1 MVARKDLDG
10 FSIADVQNRLD
21 RGDWVDHGDLRVV
34 HTWLRRARREQ
45 AFIARCE
52 RANMSSALYVKRLA
66 VIGNLIAF
74 LALLV
79 AIVALWK

>member
-1 MVARKDLDG
+1 MVSREELDG
-10 FSIADVQNRLD
+10 STIADVQQRVD
-21 RGDWVDHGDLRVV
+21 RGDWIDQGDLKVV
-34 HTWLRRARREQ
+34 RSWLRRARKEQ

-66 VIGNLIAF
+66 VIGNIIAF
-74 LALLV
+74 LALVV

>member
-1 MVARKDLDG
+1 MISHKELDG
-10 FSIADVQNRLD
+10 SSVGDVQDRLD
-21 RGDWVDHGDLRVV
+21 RGDWLDRGDLRVV
-34 HTWLRRARREQ
+34 RSWLRRARKEQ

-66 VIGNLIAF
+66 VVGNVIAF
-74 LALLV
+74 MALVV